1 MGRFEYIPANIAI
14 AEGAM
19 AAGLDFF
26 AGYPITPA
34 SDLFEYLA
42 EKLPERGGVVVQFED
57 EIGSINA
64 VVGAAWAG
72 AKAMTATSGPGFS
85 LMVEGLGLAIM
96 TETPLVLVDVM
107 RAGPS
112 TGVPTKTTQSDVFQV
127 RFAAHGEYS
136 IPVLAPWSAQ
146 EGFDLTVKAF
156 NIANTL
162 RTPVILLT
170 DAALAHTWE
179 RVEVKGAGE
188 VCVRGRKPPTKP
200 PGEFRPY
207 EPDENLVPRMAYF
220 GEGYGVL
227 VESLAHDY
235 EGFYA
240 PNTEEYARLVRR
252 LVSKIE
258 RNAGIIIES
267 ATYMVSDA
275 EYLIYTYGSTARS
288 AYAVV
293 KELRHE
299 GVKVGMFR
307 PKALWPF
314 DARGLRKAA
323 SGARK
328 VFVVENNLGK
338 MVGEVER
345 VLKDKEVIPV
355 NIIDLEVPSPEA
367 IEDEVRRWL

>member
-1 MGRFEYIPANIAI
+1 MGRCEYIPANIAV

-19 AAGLDFF
+19 AAGLNFF

-42 EKLPERGGVVVQFED
+42 ERLPGRGGVVVQFED

-64 VVGAAWAG
+64 VIGAAWAG

-112 TGVPTKTTQSDVFQV
+112 TGVPTKTTQSDVYQV

-136 IPVLAPWSAQ
+136 IPVLVPWSAQ
-146 EGFDLTVKAF
+146 EAFDLAVKAF
-156 NIANTL
+156 NIAEAL

-179 RVEVKGAGE
+179 RVEIKDPKEINIVE
-188 VCVRGRKPPTKP
+188 RRPPCSP
-200 PGEFRPY
+200 PERFKLY
-207 EPDENLVPRMAYF
+207 EPCENLVPRMAYF
-220 GEGYGVL
+220 GEGYGIL
-227 VESLAHDY
+227 VESLAHDE
-235 EGFYA
+235 EGYYS
-240 PNTEEYARLVRR
+240 PNTETYERLVRR
-252 LVSKIE
+252 LVAKIE
-258 RNAGIIIES
+258 RNSHLIVDNEEYLTRG
-267 ATYMVSDA
+267 A
-275 EYLIYTYGSTARS
+275 EYVIYAYGSTARS

-293 KELRHE
+293 KELRRE
-299 GVKVGMFR
+299 GLRVGLFR

-314 DARGLRKAA
+314 DAGSLRKATE
-323 SGARK
+323 SARK

-338 MVGEVER
+338 MVREVER
-345 VLKDKEVIPV
+345 VLRDKEVIPINV
-355 NIIDLEVPSPEA
+355 IDLEVPPPDKISEE
-367 IEDEVRRWL
+367 IRRWL

>member
-1 MGRFEYIPANIAI
+1 MSRFEYIPANIAI

-19 AAGLDFF
+19 AAGLNFF

-42 EKLPERGGVVVQFED
+42 EKLPERGGVVIQFED

-64 VVGAAWAG
+64 VIGAAWAG

-85 LMVEGLGLAIM
+85 LMVEGLSLALM

-112 TGVPTKTTQSDVFQV
+112 TGVPTKTTQSDVYQV

-146 EGFDLTVKAF
+146 EAFDLTIKAF
-156 NIANTL
+156 NIAYAL

-179 RVEVKGAGE
+179 RVEIKESSE
-188 VCVRGRKPPTKP
+188 VCVKGRRKPSKP
-200 PGEFRPY
+200 PREFKLY
-207 EPDENLVPRMAYF
+207 EPQDNLVPEMAFF
-220 GEGYGVL
+220 GEGYGIL
-227 VESLAHDY
+227 VESLAHNE

-240 PNTEEYARLVRR
+240 PNTEDYSRLVRR
-252 LVSKIE
+252 LVDKVE
-258 RNAGIIIES
+258 RNADIIIES
-267 ATYMVSDA
+267 VNYMTSDA
-275 EYLIYTYGSTARS
+275 EYLIYAYGSTARS

-293 KELRHE
+293 KELRRE
-299 GVKVGMFR
+299 GIKVGMFR

-314 DARGLRKAA
+314 DSKGLKEAAAKAK
-323 SGARK
+323 K

-338 MVGEVER
+338 MVREVER
-345 VLKDKEVIPV
+345 VLKDKEVIPINV
-355 NIIDLEVPSPEA
+355 IDLEVPPPES
-367 IEDEVRRWL
+367 ISNEVMKWL